1 MAQRRRRHTQPGSRR
16 ASLPPAPP
24 QITGQVLCGKDVS
37 RRTNVGEEVYG
48 LQEEFLVEY
57 RCVHMVHF
65 VAKTFVNTFLELYE
79 ALGCFTVVRM

>member
-1 MAQRRRRHTQPGSRR
+1 M
-16 ASLPPAPP
+16 
-24 QITGQVLCGKDVS
+24 
-37 RRTNVGEEVYG
+37 GEEVYG